1 MGCDG
6 LGRVADE
13 VEEEGGAA
21 RAADSVG
28 MGWDWCGGARGGWTN
43 TRVCLA
49 ACAGPLIL
57 PG

>member
-1 MGCDG
+1 VGCDG

-28 MGWDWCGGARGGWTN
+28 MGWGIGAAGRG
-43 TRVCLA
+43 A
-49 ACAGPLIL
+49 AGPTQGFAL
-57 PG
+57 PLARARP